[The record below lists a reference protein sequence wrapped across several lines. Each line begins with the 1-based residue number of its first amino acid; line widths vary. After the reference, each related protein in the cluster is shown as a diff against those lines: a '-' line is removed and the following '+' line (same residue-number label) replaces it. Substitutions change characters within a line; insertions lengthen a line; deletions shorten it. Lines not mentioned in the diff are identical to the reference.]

1 MARSAKAPKDA
12 AGSTCDAA
20 EVRCAGGTKGMKLDK
35 LLEGAEVVGVS
46 GPAAE
51 VSSVAYDSRQVR
63 PGALFVA
70 MTGAKEDGNR
80 FVFDAA
86 ERGAAAIAS
95 QLPRPSLPLHG
106 AEAAYWQQFVPPRN
120 LPADVAWVQVRDA
133 RKALATM
140 AANYYG
146 RPADALR
153 LVGIT
158 GTKGK
163 TTVSYLVDS
172 MVRAWGA
179 KCGLFGTVEYRTPA
193 GTREAKTTTPE
204 SLDLQ
209 SFLAEVHDAGGTHAA
224 FEVSSHALALDRV
237 WGCHFAVAVFTNVGR
252 DHLDFHQTM
261 ENYVGSK
268 RRLFEGTGKGAPEVA
283 VVNTDD
289 AQGASLV
296 GLAGRT
302 LTYGLKNGAD
312 LTAKKFRL
320 DFSGL
325 EFTAQTPAG
334 RVEVRSPLV
343 GRVNVYNILAAIGA
357 AQGLSI
363 ETPAIEK
370 GIRDLANVPGRF
382 ERVDAGQQFL
392 VVVDYAHTGES
403 AASLIE
409 TARELNPSGRILS
422 VFGCGGERD
431 RARRPLMGE
440 FVSRGS
446 HRVYLTTDNPRSEDP
461 RNIIN
466 DIVVGVQKA
475 GTEYVVIEDRGEAI
489 RRAIEDAQPGDIV
502 LLVGKGHERYQI
514 LGERTLPWSDAEE
527 ARRALREGGYGK

>member
-1 MARSAKAPKDA
+1 
-12 AGSTCDAA
+12 
-20 EVRCAGGTKGMKLDK
+20 MKLDE
-35 LLEGAEVVGVS
+35 LLREVNVLGVS
-46 GPAAE
+46 GPGVE
-51 VSSVAYDSRQVR
+51 VSAVAYDSRQVR
-63 PGALFVA
+63 PGGLFVA

-80 FVFDAA
+80 FVFDAV
-86 ERGAAAIAS
+86 ERGAVAIAS
-95 QLPRPSLPLHG
+95 QLPVPAEWALRLRPGATRVPVAQNEGKAKEHRLESLC
-106 AEAAYWQQFVPPRN
+106 Y
-120 LPADVAWVQVRDA
+120 VQVRDA
-133 RKALATM
+133 RKALATV
-140 AANYYG
+140 AANFYG
-146 RPADALR
+146 RPADALK

-172 MVRAWGA
+172 MVRASGA

-209 SFLAEVHDAGGTHAA
+209 SFLAEVRDAGGTHAA

-237 WGCHFAVAVFTNVGR
+237 WGCRFAVAVFTNVGR

-261 ENYVGSK
+261 EHYVGSK

-289 AQGASLV
+289 AQGAGLL
-296 GLAGRT
+296 GLANRT
-302 LTYGLKNGAD
+302 VTYGLKNGAE

-325 EFTAQTPAG
+325 EFTAQTPSG
-334 RVEVRSPLV
+334 KVEVRSPLV

-357 AQGLSI
+357 AQGLGI

-382 ERVDAGQQFL
+382 ERVDEGQQFL

-409 TARELNPSGRILS
+409 TARELNPNGRILG

-431 RARRPLMGE
+431 RGRRPLMGE

-466 DIVVGVQKA
+466 DILVGVQKA

-489 RRAIEDAQPGDIV
+489 RRALEDAQPGDIV

-514 LGERTLPWSDAEE
+514 LGPRTLPWSDAEE
-527 ARRALREGGYGK
+527 ARRALRERGYGK

>member
-1 MARSAKAPKDA
+1 
-12 AGSTCDAA
+12 
-20 EVRCAGGTKGMKLDK
+20 E
-35 LLEGAEVVGVS
+35 
-46 GPAAE
+46 
-51 VSSVAYDSRQVR
+51 
-63 PGALFVA
+63 
-70 MTGAKEDGNR
+70 
-80 FVFDAA
+80 
-86 ERGAAAIAS
+86 
-95 QLPRPSLPLHG
+95 
-106 AEAAYWQQFVPPRN
+106 
-120 LPADVAWVQVRDA
+120 
-133 RKALATM
+133 
-140 AANYYG
+140 
-146 RPADALR
+146 
-153 LVGIT
+153 
-158 GTKGK
+158 
-163 TTVSYLVDS
+163 
-172 MVRAWGA
+172 
-179 KCGLFGTVEYRTPA
+179 
-193 GTREAKTTTPE
+193 
-204 SLDLQ
+204 
-209 SFLAEVHDAGGTHAA
+209 
-224 FEVSSHALALDRV
+224 
-237 WGCHFAVAVFTNVGR
+237 
-252 DHLDFHQTM
+252 
-261 ENYVGSK
+261 
-268 RRLFEGTGKGAPEVA
+268 
-283 VVNTDD
+283 
-289 AQGASLV
+289 
-296 GLAGRT
+296 LAGRT

-334 RVEVRSPLV
+334 KVEVRSPLV

-357 AQGLSI
+357 AQGLGI

-409 TARELNPSGRILS
+409 TARELNPNGRILS

-446 HRVYLTTDNPRSEDP
+446 QRVYLTTDNPRSEDP

-466 DIVVGVQKA
+466 DILVGVQKA

-514 LGERTLPWSDAEE
+514 LGGRTLPWSDAEE
-527 ARRALREGGYGK
+527 ARKALRERGFGK

>member
-1 MARSAKAPKDA
+1 MKESKAQGQAAVAARVKQDMRLSDLLK
-12 AGSTCDAA
+12 GV
-20 EVRCAGGTKGMKLDK
+20 EVMNVTGP
-35 LLEGAEVVGVS
+35 EEEVL
-46 GPAAE
+46 
-51 VSSVAYDSRQVR
+51 SVAYDSRAVQ

-70 MTGAKEDGNR
+70 MAGAKADGNQ
-80 FVFDAA
+80 FVAEA
-86 ERGAAAIAS
+86 VERGAVAIAS
-95 QLPRPSLPLHG
+95 QRSRPSLPPHG
-106 AEAAYWQQFVPPRN
+106 PDAVYWQGFVPPQHVSER
-120 LPADVAWVQVRDA
+120 VAWIQVRDA
-133 RKALATM
+133 RKALATI
-140 AANYYG
+140 AANFYG
-146 RPADALR
+146 RPADALQ

-163 TTVSYLVDS
+163 TTTAYLVDS
-172 MVRAWGA
+172 IVRASGA

-209 SFLAEVHDAGGTHAA
+209 GFFAEVREAGGTHAA

-237 WGCHFAVAVFTNVGR
+237 WGCKFAVAVYTNLDR
-252 DHLDFHQTM
+252 DHLDFHKTM
-261 ENYVGSK
+261 EEYFAAK
-268 RRLFEGTGKGAPEVA
+268 RRLFVDTGRGAPAVG

-289 AQGASLV
+289 AQGASLK

-312 LTAKKFRL
+312 ISTKKFRL

-334 RVEVRSPLV
+334 AIEVRSPLV

-357 AQGLSI
+357 ALGLGI
-363 ETPAIEK
+363 APAAIEK
-370 GIRDLANVPGRF
+370 GISQLDNVPGRF

-392 VVVDYAHTGES
+392 VIVDYAHTGDS
-403 AASLIE
+403 ATSLLA

-422 VFGCGGERD
+422 VFGCGGDRD

-440 FVSRGS
+440 AVGRGS
-446 HRVYLTTDNPRSEDP
+446 NRLYLTTDNPRSEDP

-466 DIVVGVQKA
+466 DILVGVQKTGA
-475 GTEYVVIEDRGEAI
+475 EYVVIEDRSEAI
-489 RRAIEDAQPGDIV
+489 RQAVADARPGDIV
-502 LLVGKGHERYQI
+502 LLIGKGHEPYQI
-514 LGERTLPWSDAEE
+514 LGSRTLRWSDAEE
-527 ARRALREGGYGK
+527 AKKALRACGYGA